1 MRLRLGLLLLGII
14 RAATPFHGKCFVG
27 SMRNSKL
34 FLTAA
39 AMLLASSAPSDATKI
54 HLFRSARP
62 HDQPA
67 ARQERPEAEPVPYH
81 WSQGAAPK
89 AHWDMVERFGKV
101 GLSPGQYLWSTTLP
115 EGETRVVVDLLT
127 QMAYV
132 YRGDHLVGASTMSSA
147 KTGHITPYGYWSIL
161 EKRPFYR
168 SKKYD
173 NAPMPWM
180 ERIDNYGIA
189 FHGGVNPGYPASHGC
204 MRLPMKFAEK
214 LYSVTKIG
222 TKVVIE
228 G

>member
-1 MRLRLGLLLLGII
+1 M
-14 RAATPFHGKCFVG
+14 T
-27 SMRNSKL
+27 RNSNLAL
-34 FLTAA
+34 FAA
-39 AMLLASSAPSDATKI
+39 AVLAVCASASEAKI
-54 HLFRSARP
+54 HLFGKPRP
-62 HDQPA
+62 KALAQVSP
-67 ARQERPEAEPVPYH
+67 RPEPVPYH
-81 WSQGAAPK
+81 WTQGAASK
-89 AHWDMVERFGKV
+89 AHLDMVARFRKI
-101 GLSPGQYLWSTTLP
+101 GLSPGQYVWTADLP
-115 EGETRVVVDLLT
+115 NSGETRIVVDLLT
-127 QMAYV
+127 QMTYV
-132 YRGDHLVGASTMSSA
+132 YRGDELIGASTMSSA

-214 LYSVTKIG
+214 LYGVTKIG

>member
-1 MRLRLGLLLLGII
+1 MVK
-14 RAATPFHGKCFVG
+14 P
-27 SMRNSKL
+27 
-34 FLTAA
+34 
-39 AMLLASSAPSDATKI
+39 
-54 HLFRSARP
+54 
-62 HDQPA
+62 
-67 ARQERPEAEPVPYH
+67 EPVPYH
-81 WSQGAAPK
+81 WSQGAASK
-89 AHWDMVERFGKV
+89 AHWDMVAEFGKV
-101 GLSPGQYLWSTTLP
+101 GLKPGEYVWASSAP
-115 EGETRVVVDLLT
+115 SAGDARIVVDLLT

-132 YRGDHLVGASTMSSA
+132 YRGDRLLGASTMSSA

-173 NAPMPWM
+173 NAPMPFM
-180 ERIDNYGIA
+180 QRIDDYGIA

-214 LYSVTKIG
+214 LYGVTKIG

>member
-1 MRLRLGLLLLGII
+1 M
-14 RAATPFHGKCFVG
+14 V
-27 SMRNSKL
+27 
-34 FLTAA
+34 
-39 AMLLASSAPSDATKI
+39 
-54 HLFRSARP
+54 
-62 HDQPA
+62 
-67 ARQERPEAEPVPYH
+67 AE
-81 WSQGAAPK
+81 
-89 AHWDMVERFGKV
+89 FGKV
-101 GLSPGQYLWSTTLP
+101 GLRPGQYLWAADAPTA
-115 EGETRVVVDLLT
+115 GDTRVVVDLLT

-132 YRGDHLVGASTMSSA
+132 YRGNKLVGASTMSSA
-147 KTGHITPYGYWSIL
+147 KTGHVTPYGFWTIL

-189 FHGGVNPGYPASHGC
+189 FHGGVNPGFPASHGC

-214 LYSVTKIG
+214 LYGVTRIG